1 MADSLI
7 QHVFSG
13 DRMQAFSD
21 AVFAIMAT
29 VLVSV
34 CACVCSGSGSSGGV
48 CAWCVR
54 CCRALVIHLKLVYLG
69 NSI

>member
-1 MADSLI
+1 MLESARDCHKVRGYAKMADSLI

-29 VLVSV
+29 MLVRQRIL
-34 CACVCSGSGSSGGV
+34 CACVRV
-48 CAWCVR
+48 CTINV
-54 CCRALVIHLKLVYLG
+54 
-69 NSI
+69 N

>member
-34 CACVCSGSGSSGGV
+34 FTCMVM
-48 CAWCVR
+48 
-54 CCRALVIHLKLVYLG
+54 L
-69 NSI
+69 

>member
-1 MADSLI
+1 MADALL

-29 VLVSV
+29 VLV
-34 CACVCSGSGSSGGV
+34 CVLV
-48 CAWCVR
+48 CVR
-54 CCRALVIHLKLVYLG
+54 W
-69 NSI
+69 